1 MRYEEIL
8 KKMKDYDEN
17 LSKEKIAKAYQ
28 EKEKRRL
35 EVSFKIIYLYYFPA
49 DEFNL
54 PQTGRRCTRS
64 KGWASTLMKT
74 FVLFFNVL
82 FYLHSPSSCCLWTQA
97 CLQIMY
103 IAISYRTC
111 KLLERRSRCGL
122 QQSSKNPSEISLES
136 TDASSLDR
144 VRGACCGQV
153 NGNWNYAQ
161 HWQLFRCD
169 FESELLFW
177 YLGKCLE
184 LG

>member
-64 KGWASTLMKT
+64 KG
-74 FVLFFNVL
+74 
-82 FYLHSPSSCCLWTQA
+82 
-97 CLQIMY
+97 
-103 IAISYRTC
+103 
-111 KLLERRSRCGL
+111 
-122 QQSSKNPSEISLES
+122 
-136 TDASSLDR
+136 
-144 VRGACCGQV
+144 
-153 NGNWNYAQ
+153 
-161 HWQLFRCD
+161 
-169 FESELLFW
+169 
-177 YLGKCLE
+177 
-184 LG
+184 